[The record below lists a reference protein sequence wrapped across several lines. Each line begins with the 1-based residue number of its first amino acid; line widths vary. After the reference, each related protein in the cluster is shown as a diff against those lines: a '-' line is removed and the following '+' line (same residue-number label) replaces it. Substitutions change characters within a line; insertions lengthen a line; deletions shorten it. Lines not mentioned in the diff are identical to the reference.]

1 MSSLSEH
8 MTFGKLLRFVLP
20 MIFMLIFM
28 SIYYMVDGFFV
39 SNYVGKT
46 PFAGLNVIFPALMMF
61 SSLGFMFSSGGSA
74 LVSKELGQKKEDEAR
89 ASFTTIILACLA
101 CSIVLSI
108 LGFLLTPWISA
119 FLGAEGDLLDYSI
132 LYGRL
137 LFPALPFFVLQNTL
151 QGFLMPA
158 GRGSLGL
165 RFILVSGMANIL
177 LDALFVAELQW
188 GLPGAAY
195 ATIISQVLGA
205 LFPVIYFLRPQGKI
219 LYFTKP
225 LPSPAPVF
233 QSMYNGLSSLLTY
246 LSDPLVT
253 MLYTYELLRWAGEDG
268 LAAYS
273 VISYI
278 SFLFDAVY
286 IGYSDALIPVT
297 AYQYGARKKKEL
309 THILHSSLKLL
320 PATGFLLFI
329 TASLSAPW
337 LAEIFVGYDPE
348 LTKLTTHAFRLY
360 SFAYILS
367 GFSKYGDAFFTA
379 LNNGTVSAL
388 ISFTHTLVFEVAS
401 ILLLPV
407 ILGTDGLW
415 LSLTAAEIGSALV
428 VFAFLK
434 GMQKEYGY

>member
-101 CSIVLSI
+101 CSIVLS
-108 LGFLLTPWISA
+108 LAGFLLTPWISA

-151 QGFLMPA
+151 QGFLMTA
-158 GRGSLGL
+158 GRGPLGF

-188 GLPGAAY
+188 GAARCGLRHHHFPG
-195 ATIISQVLGA
+195 SGS
-205 LFPVIYFLRPQGKI
+205 
-219 LYFTKP
+219 P
-225 LPSPAPVF
+225 LSG
-233 QSMYNGLSSLLTY
+233 NLLSSPPGK
-246 LSDPLVT
+246 DPLLHKAPFLPCSRLPIHVQ
-253 MLYTYELLRWAGEDG
+253 RPFQP
-268 LAAYS
+268 
-273 VISYI
+273 SY
-278 SFLFDAVY
+278 
-286 IGYSDALIPVT
+286 
-297 AYQYGARKKKEL
+297 
-309 THILHSSLKLL
+309 
-320 PATGFLLFI
+320 
-329 TASLSAPW
+329 
-337 LAEIFVGYDPE
+337 
-348 LTKLTTHAFRLY
+348 
-360 SFAYILS
+360 
-367 GFSKYGDAFFTA
+367 
-379 LNNGTVSAL
+379 
-388 ISFTHTLVFEVAS
+388 
-401 ILLLPV
+401 LPV
-407 ILGTDGLW
+407 GPSGDH
-415 LSLTAAEIGSALV
+415 ALQ
-428 VFAFLK
+428 L
-434 GMQKEYGY
+434 